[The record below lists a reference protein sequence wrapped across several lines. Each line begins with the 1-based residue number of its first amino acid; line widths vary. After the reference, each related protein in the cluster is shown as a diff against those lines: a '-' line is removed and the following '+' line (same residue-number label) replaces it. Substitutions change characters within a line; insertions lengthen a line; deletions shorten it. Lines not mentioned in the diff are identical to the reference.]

1 MKVLKVTILILWEVI
16 TMTKLLSANFSRLM
30 RDKMFWIVSAAMFI
44 ISAFMII
51 KNGMTAADMDDVNNI
66 KSLNSCYFNMLPMLS
81 FFYSVFISFFIGTDY
96 SDGTIRNKIV
106 IGHSRTNIYLSNF
119 ITCFAG
125 TLIIFAALL
134 IGGAFGVPYF
144 GYWQGGIKDY
154 IIVVFLGILITAALT
169 AVLTLISMLSTNKAI
184 TVVLTIVVSLIL
196 TLAASSIYNIL
207 CEPEFTRD
215 FVSISADGNIEF
227 GPEVK
232 NPAYVSGMQRK
243 IYEFLLQFLPAGQS
257 ILIANEELTIPLVNA
272 VYSVLLTV
280 AVNICGVF
288 IFKKKDLK

>member
-1 MKVLKVTILILWEVI
+1 
-16 TMTKLLSANFSRLM
+16 MTKLLSANFSRLM
-30 RDKMFWIVSAAMFI
+30 RDKLLWIVSAAMLI
-44 ISAFMII
+44 MSALIMINSGI
-51 KNGMTAADMDDVNNI
+51 TASNLDDANSV
-66 KSLNSCYFNMLPMLS
+66 KSLNSCYFNVLPMIS

-96 SDGTIRNKIV
+96 SDGTIRNKII
-106 IGHSRTNIYLSNF
+106 IGHRRTDIYLSNF

-134 IGGAFGVPYF
+134 IGSAFGAIYF

-154 IIVVFLGILITAALT
+154 ILVVILGILITAALT

-184 TVVLTIVVSLIL
+184 TVVLTIVVSLGLVL
-196 TLAASSIYNIL
+196 TASSIYNIL
-207 CEPEFTRD
+207 CEPEFVRD
-215 FVSISADGNIEF
+215 FVEMTADGNIIF
-227 GPEVK
+227 GDEKP

-243 IYEFLLQFLPAGQS
+243 IYEFLLQFLPTGQC
-257 ILIANEELTIPLVNA
+257 ILIANEELTVPLVNA

>member
-1 MKVLKVTILILWEVI
+1 
-16 TMTKLLSANFSRLM
+16 MTKLLSGNFSRLV
-30 RDKMFWIVSAAMFI
+30 RDKLLWIVSAAMLI
-44 ISAFMII
+44 MSALIMINNGI
-51 KNGMTAADMDDVNNI
+51 TASDLDDANSVKN
-66 KSLNSCYFNMLPMLS
+66 LNSCYFNVLPMIS

-96 SDGTIRNKIV
+96 SDGTIRNKII
-106 IGHSRTNIYLSNF
+106 IGHRRTDIYLSNF

-134 IGGAFGVPYF
+134 IGSAFGAIYF

-154 IIVVFLGILITAALT
+154 ILVVILGILITAALT

-184 TVVLTIVVSLIL
+184 TVVLTIVVSLGLLL
-196 TLAASSIYNIL
+196 TASSIYNIL
-207 CEPEFTRD
+207 CEPEFVRD
-215 FVSISADGNIEF
+215 FVEMTADGNIIF
-227 GPEVK
+227 GDEKP

-243 IYEFLLQFLPAGQS
+243 IYEFLLQFLPTGQC
-257 ILIANEELTIPLVNA
+257 ILIANEELTVPSVNA

-288 IFKKKDLK
+288 IFKNKDLK